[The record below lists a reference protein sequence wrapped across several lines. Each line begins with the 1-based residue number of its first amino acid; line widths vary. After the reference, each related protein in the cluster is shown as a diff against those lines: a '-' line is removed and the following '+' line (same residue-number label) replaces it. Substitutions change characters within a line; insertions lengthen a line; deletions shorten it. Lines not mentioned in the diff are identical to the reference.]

1 MNKDFQ
7 DLISNAQNMFEKQS
21 KTLDE
26 ELNKVMKDDSITAE
40 KKALIQSL
48 VGKFNKAMKNQ
59 DKNALNSLISEV
71 TNNINKA

>member
-7 DLISNAQNMFEKQS
+7 DLISNAQKMFEKQS

-26 ELNKVMKDDSITAE
+26 ELNKVMKDDNITTE

-48 VGKFNKAMKNQ
+48 VGKFDKAMKNQ

>member
-21 KTLDE
+21 KTLNE

>member
-21 KTLDE
+21 KTLDK

-40 KKALIQSL
+40 KTAWIQSL